1 MSLHI
6 VVLAAGKG
14 KRMNSALPK
23 VLQPLGDRP
32 LLKHVVESAQAL
44 DPARIHVVYGH
55 GAEQVQSALGY
66 LDVDWDFQAQ
76 QLGTGHAVMQAI
88 DAVPDDARVLVLY
101 GDVPLIRPGT
111 LSHLVEAAGTDN
123 LALLTVLLD
132 DPAGYGRIKRGD
144 DNRVVGIVEDKDA
157 SADERHIRE
166 VNTGLMCAQA
176 RHLRD
181 WLSRLTNDN
190 TQGEYY
196 LTDCIAMA
204 AADGVP
210 VVAGQAGSVA
220 ETQGINDKRDLAC
233 AERML
238 QRRQADTLMA
248 AGLTLRDPERF
259 DLRGTLHAGRDTRI
273 DIDAVI
279 EGEVV
284 LGDNVHIGP
293 YCVLRNCTIGDHT
306 QVLSHTVI
314 EHAEI
319 GARCQIGPFAR
330 LRPDTRLADRA
341 KIGNFVETKK
351 ITLGQGSK
359 VNHLSYVGDAEIG
372 ANVNVGAGVIT
383 CNYDGAHKHLTT
395 IGDDAFIGSDV
406 QLVAPVA
413 VAAGATIGA
422 GSTITKDAPAQQLTL
437 SRARQVSLPGWQ
449 RPTKDSP
456 EHE

>member
-1 MSLHI
+1 
-6 VVLAAGKG
+6 
-14 KRMNSALPK
+14 
-23 VLQPLGDRP
+23 
-32 LLKHVVESAQAL
+32 
-44 DPARIHVVYGH
+44 
-55 GAEQVQSALGY
+55 
-66 LDVDWDFQAQ
+66 
-76 QLGTGHAVMQAI
+76 
-88 DAVPDDARVLVLY
+88 
-101 GDVPLIRPGT
+101 
-111 LSHLVEAAGTDN
+111 
-123 LALLTVLLD
+123 
-132 DPAGYGRIKRGD
+132 
-144 DNRVVGIVEDKDA
+144 
-157 SADERHIRE
+157 
-166 VNTGLMCAQA
+166 
-176 RHLRD
+176 
-181 WLSRLTNDN
+181 
-190 TQGEYY
+190 
-196 LTDCIAMA
+196 
-204 AADGVP
+204 
-210 VVAGQAGSVA
+210 
-220 ETQGINDKRDLAC
+220 
-233 AERML
+233 
-238 QRRQADTLMA
+238 MA